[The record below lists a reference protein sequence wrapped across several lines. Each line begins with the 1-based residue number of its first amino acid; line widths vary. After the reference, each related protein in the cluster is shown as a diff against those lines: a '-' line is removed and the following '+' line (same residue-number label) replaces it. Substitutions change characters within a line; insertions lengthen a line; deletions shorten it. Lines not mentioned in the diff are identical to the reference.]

1 MLIRAEFIARVFL
14 DAGHKPGTHPSPE
27 VIHAAC
33 NAIAD
38 ECMAACQEIASRYPL
53 GVSFRA
59 GAPGALDP
67 QVERS
72 RMARTVAEN
81 CARAIAA
88 RLGYDEDE

>member
-1 MLIRAEFIARVFL
+1 MLIRSEVVARAFL
-14 DAGHKPGTHPSPE
+14 DAGHEPGTHPSAA

-33 NAIAD
+33 NAIAA
-38 ECMAACQEIASRYPL
+38 ECLAACQEIAGRYPL

-67 QVERS
+67 QAERN
-72 RMARTVAEN
+72 RLARTVAEN

-88 RLGYDEDE
+88 RLGYEGE